1 MRRRTLGVVALALA
15 VGGVVIWLGVRTVA
29 AAGDGDW
36 ASVERRD
43 LVLDVPVD
51 GELEARDDA
60 FLGPPTIRQLYNFRI
75 AFMAPEGQAVTRGEP
90 VLAFDTTEL
99 ENRLQQR
106 IADRDSAETEIEKR
120 RTDLET
126 RESELALRLAEA
138 RADLR
143 KAELQLETP
152 EDLMAANELAKQR
165 IDRDLARREISYLE
179 ERLALQERQAEAELG
194 TLEER
199 RARAAARVRE
209 IEDQLKRMRVPAPRD
224 GVVIYSS
231 DWRGEKR
238 KVGDTVWRG
247 RAVLQV
253 PDLNRIQAV
262 GFVEE
267 AEAGSLAPG
276 QPVTLR
282 LDAHPDRTIDGHV
295 AVIGRTVQ
303 RRSPRDPVKV
313 VRLEIELDAVDP
325 AIMRPGMRFRG
336 RVETERIGD
345 AVLVPPEA
353 VHAAPGGPVVYRRT
367 SFGHEA
373 VRPELGRRN
382 AEAVQVLDGLR
393 LGERVSLGLPDG
405 VEEDA
410 P

>member
-1 MRRRTLGVVALALA
+1 MRRRSLGVAALALVA
-15 VGGVVIWLGVRTVA
+15 GGVATWLGVQTVA
-29 AAGDGDW
+29 AAGDGAW
-36 ASVERRD
+36 GTVERRD
-43 LVLDVPVD
+43 LVLGVPVE
-51 GELEARDDA
+51 GELEARNGA
-60 FLGPPTIRQLYNFRI
+60 FLGPPTIPQHFNFRI
-75 AFMAPEGQAVTRGEP
+75 AFMAPEGQEVRRGQP

-120 RTDLET
+120 RTDLAK
-126 RESELALRLAEA
+126 RESELAFSLAEA

-143 KAELQLETP
+143 KTELQLETP
-152 EDLMAANELAKQR
+152 EDLMASNELATQR
-165 IDRDLARREISYLE
+165 IDRGLARREIAYLE
-179 ERLALQERQAEAELG
+179 ERLALLERQAEAELG
-194 TLEER
+194 TLGER

-209 IEDQLKRMRVPAPRD
+209 IEDHLERMRVPAPRD
-224 GVVIYSS
+224 GVVIYYS
-231 DWRGEKR
+231 DRRGEKS

-247 RAVLQV
+247 RPVLQV
-253 PDLNRIQAV
+253 PDLDRLQAS
-262 GFVEE
+262 GSVEE
-267 AEAGSLAPG
+267 AEAGTLAPG

-282 LDAHPDRTIDGHV
+282 LDAHPDRPVDGRV
-295 AVIGRTVQ
+295 AAIGRTVQ

-313 VRLEIELDAVDP
+313 VHLEIELDAVDP

-345 AVLVPPEA
+345 AVLVPAEA
-353 VHAAPGGPVVYRRT
+353 VLATPGGPVVYRRAR
-367 SFGHEA
+367 FGHEV

-393 LGERVSLGLPDG
+393 PGERVSLGVPDG
-405 VEEDA
+405 VEEIT